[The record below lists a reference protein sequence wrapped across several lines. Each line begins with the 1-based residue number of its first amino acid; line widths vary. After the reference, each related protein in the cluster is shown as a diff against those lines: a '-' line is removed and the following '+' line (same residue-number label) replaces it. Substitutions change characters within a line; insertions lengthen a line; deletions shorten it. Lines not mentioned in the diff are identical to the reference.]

1 MFGLSPVELMVVGIV
16 AILLFGSKLPDVAR
30 SLGGSYREL
39 RKGLNEFQDQ
49 VRVSDFNKPPE
60 KPQPVERDEEEHYAQ
75 TTAPKFV
82 PPASRPSMSVASS
95 NGDKSASP
103 SESNAEPSE
112 ARG

>member
-1 MFGLSPVELMVVGIV
+1 MFGLSPTELMVVGVV

-49 VRVSDFNKPPE
+49 MRVTEFDKPPA
-60 KPQPVERDEEEHYAQ
+60 KPKQIEHDEEEEHYAE

-82 PPASRPSMSVASS
+82 PPGNRAGAADQRGS
-95 NGDKSASP
+95 D
-103 SESNAEPSE
+103 SETTHANS
-112 ARG
+112 